1 MPGLYDVRPSGV
13 IARARQGSAPQAT
26 NYNREHRCSRID
38 PTPAA
43 EADTRMV
50 LNIAHRGARSL
61 APENTLAAARKAH
74 ALGADL
80 WETDTAVSAD
90 GGLFLMHDDSMMRT
104 TDVEAKFPD
113 RVPAP
118 FSTYTLAEIRTLDAG
133 SFFERTDPFEQIAA
147 GAVTADELA
156 SYRGEKVPTL
166 REAFE
171 LTVEL
176 DWRMNLELKAQPTPN
191 DSFDVVTAVLALVD
205 EVGIGPDHLLFS
217 SANHSW
223 LRTIRARRPEFELQ
237 ALLGLFPQDPIDFS
251 DSFFDTFN
259 PRITRCTTEE
269 LAAVLARGIKLNPYT
284 INEPDEIEQLR
295 AIGITGLITDFPQR
309 VARR

>member
-1 MPGLYDVRPSGV
+1 
-13 IARARQGSAPQAT
+13 
-26 NYNREHRCSRID
+26 
-38 PTPAA
+38 
-43 EADTRMV
+43 MV
-50 LNIAHRGARSL
+50 AIIAHRGARSL

-80 WETDTAVSAD
+80 WETDVAVSAD

-104 TDVEAKFPD
+104 TDVAEKFPD

-133 SFFERTDPFEQIAA
+133 SSFVRDDPFGRIAA
-147 GAVTADELA
+147 GEVAPDELA
-156 SYRGEKVPTL
+156 SFPGEQVPTL

-176 DWRMNLELKAQPTPN
+176 DWRMNLELKAQPKPN
-191 DSFDVVTAVLALVD
+191 DTFDVVSAVLALVD
-205 EVGIGPDHLLFS
+205 ELGIGSEHLLFS
-217 SANHSW
+217 SAQHAW
-223 LRTIRARRPEFELQ
+223 LRAVKQRRPEFEVQ
-237 ALLGLFPQDPIDFS
+237 ALLGLFPEDPIDFS
-251 DSFFDTFN
+251 DPFFEAFN
-259 PRITRCTTEE
+259 PRITRVTVEE
-269 LAAVLARGIKLNPYT
+269 LREQLARGVRLNPYT
-284 INEPDEIEQLR
+284 INDPEAISQLV